1 MLDPLPLTHTLASS
15 VVQEKPKNMTA
26 QDSGCSSSN
35 NNSSAKTQ
43 AVVFTGHNAYMMSVA
58 RMNRDT
64 SQFTDVVLVCPDG
77 KVTAHRLVLA
87 AASSTLRKAFLE
99 VPANDAMPEG
109 MHEHTILVP
118 DVKKSVVAGLV
129 DFLYTVNITRGLL
142 STLQGHW
149 PAGEGGWLSV
159 TRKIPKIGISYSKAL
174 PKYPLLILLFRV
186 SLFCPAQMLAICNYS
201 SGCLALILKM

>member
-1 MLDPLPLTHTLASS
+1 MLGPISTINPTNTS
-15 VVQEKPKNMTA
+15 VAQDTSGNMTPTQEA
-26 QDSGCSSSN
+26 TGSVSPAIATG
-35 NNSSAKTQ
+35 KKQ

-129 DFLYTVNITRGLL
+129 DFLYTVNIM
-142 STLQGHW
+142 W
-149 PAGEGGWLSV
+149 
-159 TRKIPKIGISYSKAL
+159 ISS
-174 PKYPLLILLFRV
+174 FR
-186 SLFCPAQMLAICNYS
+186 
-201 SGCLALILKM
+201 